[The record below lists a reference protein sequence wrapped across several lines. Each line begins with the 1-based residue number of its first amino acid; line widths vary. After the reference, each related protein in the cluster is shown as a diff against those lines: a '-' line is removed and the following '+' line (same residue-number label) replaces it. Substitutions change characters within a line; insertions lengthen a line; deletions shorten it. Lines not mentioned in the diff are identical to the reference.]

1 MDLATTR
8 RNLRQRLSVYR
19 VDGCMPVPT
28 ATLTALLDALDVA
41 DADVAQYRSLAK
53 AAIES
58 DMESLTR
65 LDAAEAQVQRVRALH
80 VAYYPFRDGRG
91 YCGICEGDEFDP
103 YPCSTIRAINEEVT
117 L

>member
-65 LDAAEAQVQRVRALH
+65 LDAATRQSKRSATALSHPRPQQRC
-80 VAYYPFRDGRG
+80 DS
-91 YCGICEGDEFDP
+91 
-103 YPCSTIRAINEEVT
+103 CSTG
-117 L
+117 

>member
-65 LDAAEAQVQRVRALH
+65 LDAAEAQVQRVQAAAAL
-80 VAYYPFRDGRG
+80 RLMLDRM
-91 YCGICEGDEFDP
+91 
-103 YPCSTIRAINEEVT
+103 T
-117 L
+117 LT